1 MGVNEDMNGISS
13 FLLVLEVS
21 VINTLGGKMSYR
33 PAMLGEIIEK
43 HIFFSFSEIQWKTAI
58 KDYSNNLIIRSIGV
72 ILTSTEGILL
82 LTPHM
87 GLTK

>member
-43 HIFFSFSEIQWKTAI
+43 HIFFSFSEIQ
-58 KDYSNNLIIRSIGV
+58 
-72 ILTSTEGILL
+72 
-82 LTPHM
+82 
-87 GLTK
+87 